1 MYITIKNSKGE
12 KNINLDYPIKSLDAT
27 REIALVE
34 VFIDAVEYSIKETIK
49 PDKISKL
56 VIPAGI
62 YKSRVLESFLA
73 NKIDMKSL
81 NKNPNIIRTN
91 KLINIT
97 ELNFHIDEI
106 DNTENLL
113 DGRPSQILLTYQIS
127 EYKDILKIEPKNL
140 QFKKLINS
148 NFNSLRLKVTDQND
162 NLIDL
167 DMDIVLYI
175 T

>member
-1 MYITIKNSKGE
+1 MYITIKNAKGE
-12 KNINLDYPIKSLDAT
+12 RNINLDYPIKSLDAT

-34 VFIDAVEYSIKETIK
+34 VFIDAVEYSITETIK

-73 NKIDMKSL
+73 NKIDMKNL
-81 NKNPNIIRTN
+81 NPNVIRTN

-106 DNTENLL
+106 DNTKNLL

-148 NFNSLRLKVTDQND
+148 ICNSLRLKVTDQND

>member
-1 MYITIKNSKGE
+1 MYITIKNAKGE
-12 KNINLDYPIKSLDAT
+12 KNINLDYPIK
-27 REIALVE
+27 
-34 VFIDAVEYSIKETIK
+34 
-49 PDKISKL
+49 
-56 VIPAGI
+56 
-62 YKSRVLESFLA
+62 LESFLA

-97 ELNFHIDEI
+97 ELNFYIDEI

-113 DGRPSQILLTYQIS
+113 DGRPSQILFTYQIS
-127 EYKDILKIEPKNL
+127 EYHDILKIEPKNL

-148 NFNSLRLKVTDQND
+148 ICNSLRLKVTDQND